1 MIPSGTYSWYSWH
14 GLKPQISDWGGWMV
28 LWSYAKKARA
38 IDDPRKRPL
47 FRSFSGNSK
56 TTYSISKRIRQ
67 RVFIIEEGVWLH
79 VSGACHGMTICSM
92 VFLTYSML
100 LYCLYLTNVQCMN
113 DHAWQYLNW
122 HLPILHQ
129 KLLWVCKPCCS
140 IHFHLPDNSSET
152 WRIETPWKSP
162 SSKRAPSPSV
172 RTTTICRLRWSTVQ
186 CWGAMGTVS
195 QWACHGEPIL
205 FVSIAKLGFLA

>member
-1 MIPSGTYSWYSWH
+1 MVINHKLAMMYCCHCCWFPRNTSTTIPNWRFTTLLFN
-14 GLKPQISDWGGWMV
+14 LKPYLGWWSPVAHIVDILGMAWNHKSVIWGGWMV

-129 KLLWVCKPCCS
+129 NCFGFANHVVQS
-140 IHFHLPDNSSET
+140 IFIYLIIVVKHD
-152 WRIETPWKSP
+152 
-162 SSKRAPSPSV
+162 
-172 RTTTICRLRWSTVQ
+172 
-186 CWGAMGTVS
+186 G
-195 QWACHGEPIL
+195 
-205 FVSIAKLGFLA
+205 